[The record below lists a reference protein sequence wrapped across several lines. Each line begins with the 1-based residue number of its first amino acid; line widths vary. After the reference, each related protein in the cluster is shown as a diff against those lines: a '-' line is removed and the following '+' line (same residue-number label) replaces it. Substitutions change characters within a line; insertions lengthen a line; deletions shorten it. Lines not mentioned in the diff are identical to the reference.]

1 MLGWHIVSAAIMSKA
16 EGGYWVDF
24 AAPNK
29 GMAAI
34 RALLERDPN
43 LETI

>member
-1 MLGWHIVSAAIMSKA
+1 MSSVSSAVMSKA
-16 EGGYWVDF
+16 EGGYWIDF
-24 AAPNK
+24 AAISK